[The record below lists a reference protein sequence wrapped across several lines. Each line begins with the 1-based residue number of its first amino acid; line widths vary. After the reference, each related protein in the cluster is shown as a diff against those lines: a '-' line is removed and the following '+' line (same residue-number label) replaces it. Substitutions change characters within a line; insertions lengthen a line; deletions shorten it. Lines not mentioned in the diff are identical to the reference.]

1 MTIKQNLL
9 QTLASTFIQL
19 KPSTVHG
26 IGVFA
31 ICDIPKGRRD
41 IFSPPHNE
49 FTAISFEE
57 AAQLPVHTQHLI
69 ENYCLFD
76 ETQFFVPNTGFKIL
90 DLALFLNHS
99 NLPNLLS
106 INDGD
111 YFETIRDIKA
121 GEELFLDYG
130 EIV

>member
-1 MTIKQNLL
+1 MTSKQHLL
-9 QTLASTFIQL
+9 QSLAVTFIQL
-19 KPSTVHG
+19 KPSPVHG

-31 ICDIPKGRRD
+31 VCDIPKGFRN

-49 FTAISFEE
+49 FTNLSFEE
-57 AAQLPVHTQHLI
+57 VDQLPVHTQQLI

-76 ETQFFVPNTGFKIL
+76 KNHFFVPNTGFKIL

-99 NLPNLLS
+99 DQPNLCS